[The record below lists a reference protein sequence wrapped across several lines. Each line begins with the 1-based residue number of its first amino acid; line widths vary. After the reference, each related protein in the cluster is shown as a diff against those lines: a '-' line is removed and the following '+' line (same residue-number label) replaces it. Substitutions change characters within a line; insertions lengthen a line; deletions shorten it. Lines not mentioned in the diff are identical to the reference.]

1 MPDRRPTDSILP
13 LADPPDT
20 VTMNTIRRAERAL
33 RKMLEPA
40 HLLMPPSLVERFR
53 DTPMESAAEHLFG
66 PRLGS
71 YMGLTVRPAPALL
84 YRPPEK
90 PRQSRPRRRCIRA
103 FRKPMKPELVRIR
116 GQTLV
121 SWRGWKGRKVPDR
134 TGYTRNSVF
143 LFNPRSILAWPGDVT

>member
-20 VTMNTIRRAERAL
+20 LTMDTLRRAERKM
-33 RKMLEPA
+33 RMLEPT
-40 HLLMPPSLVERFR
+40 LFMRPSLVERFR

-71 YMGLTVRPAPALL
+71 YMGLTVLPAPRL

-90 PRQSRPRRRCIRA
+90 PFRSRPRRKHYMRA
-103 FRKPMKPELVRIR
+103 SWVPVRAPR
-116 GQTLV
+116 VKLKARTLV

-134 TGYTRNSVF
+134 TGYPPNSVF
-143 LFNPRSILAWPGDVT
+143 VVDPRAIFSFNPLT